1 MIKRIILIAA
11 LIAVLVG
18 GLVSYFYFE
27 GNFSDGFRAGIIV
40 KFSEKGYVFKTNEG
54 QLQLGNSNTIWDFS
68 VEHDPAVLKQIE
80 EATEGGYRVK
90 VFYNEKY
97 YQFDYR
103 GDTKYI
109 VYKVEKVE

>member
-1 MIKRIILIAA
+1 MAKKIIGIIIAA
-11 LIAVLVG
+11 FLV
-18 GLVSYFYFE
+18 VSAIITYIGVYA
-27 GNFSDGFRAGIIV
+27 NYSSGFRAGVII